1 MYDYIR
7 GTLTYVNTS
16 AIVIECQGIGYHIAI
31 TERWAVECIRALHQD
46 FLVFTH
52 VIFRETEHLLYGFH
66 SREEREC
73 FRILISF
80 SGIGPKLALAILSAL
95 PLKILCSVVRSE
107 DIRALSSVSGIGKKT
122 AEKLMVELKQKLP
135 DLLPLD
141 SKAETSRTHRVSSCF
156 EEGIQALA
164 ALGYSKIAAERMI
177 AEAIKDLPEGS
188 SLTDILPIALKKNF
202 SEANKD

>member
-7 GTLTYVNTS
+7 GILTHVNTNV
-16 AIVIECQGIGYHIAI
+16 IVIECQGIGYHVAI

-46 FLVFTH
+46 FLVYTH
-52 VIFRETEHLLYGFH
+52 VIFRETEHLIYGFH

-80 SGIGPKLALAILSAL
+80 SGIGPKLGLAILNAL
-95 PLKILCSVVRSE
+95 PLKILCSVVRGE

-135 DLLPLD
+135 ALLPLD
-141 SKAETSRTHRVSSCF
+141 SRLEIIRTDTDSPYI

-177 AEAIKDLPEGS
+177 TEAIKDLPEGS

-202 SEANKD
+202 SGTNKD